1 MIDDQPTVGDDRPA
15 DDSGDDARGGNPVA
29 QIVPVDGEVA
39 NSSSKADAATS
50 VANSAAASIANS
62 VADDDADRPAVFAVE
77 VREADVEVVA
87 TALAE
92 GSAAGVI
99 LRTC

>member
-1 MIDDQPTVGDDRPA
+1 
-15 DDSGDDARGGNPVA
+15 
-29 QIVPVDGEVA
+29 EVA

-50 VANSAAASIANS
+50 VANS

-77 VREADVEVVA
+77 VREADVEVGA
-87 TALAE
+87 AALAE